1 MKGVNIM
8 TFEEACKQKINEVEK
23 IAKQSYGYP
32 ISDNNERTLNIRK
45 ELELQLKNI
54 WKFHNLFSLKGGN
67 LNVNLWFWKI

>member
-32 ISDNNERTLNIRK
+32 ISDNNERTLNKRK

-54 WKFHNLFSLKGGN
+54 
-67 LNVNLWFWKI
+67 